1 MVDIVFKTFLD
12 KNYIEVKWILSKKY
26 RIKDRLIM
34 VLINPTDYYIIP
46 VQVLLNG
53 TIKVNYKKV
62 TPDTYYLII
71 YKNLTFDI

>member
-1 MVDIVFKTFLD
+1 
-12 KNYIEVKWILSKKY
+12 
-26 RIKDRLIM
+26 M
-34 VLINPTDYYIIP
+34 VLINPTNYYIIP